1 LRVSEGIGI
10 ILLKGRNSAPK
21 TTLAR
26 NSRGL
31 RDNVAIF
38 HDLW

>member
-1 LRVSEGIGI
+1 MGI

-26 NSRGL
+26 NSRG
-31 RDNVAIF
+31 F
-38 HDLW
+38 EGE